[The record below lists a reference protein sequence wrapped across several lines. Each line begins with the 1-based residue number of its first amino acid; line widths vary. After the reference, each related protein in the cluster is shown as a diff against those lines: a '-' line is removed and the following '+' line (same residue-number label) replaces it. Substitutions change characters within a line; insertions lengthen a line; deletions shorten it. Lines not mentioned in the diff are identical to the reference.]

1 MRMVETSKQPTMVE
15 HPQPSVLRVSAQW
28 DPATELKLEKVD
40 NPLSQRTLGDLGGL
54 ATSVVGP
61 SEFPQ
66 TILLQPF
73 DRSGLVGIAPASVRV
88 FCWDSTTS
96 SLRPVW
102 NSGINLGHGY
112 VWAKIRRP
120 GVYVPIGLPRDR
132 LLYEALR
139 SMAHQRRYAEQDS
152 PDEMK
157 SITESVLALFK
168 DTP

>member
-1 MRMVETSKQPTMVE
+1 MRMVEISKQPT
-15 HPQPSVLRVSAQW
+15 VS
-28 DPATELKLEKVD
+28 E
-40 NPLSQRTLGDLGGL
+40 NPGRHGGL
-54 ATSVVGP
+54 ATRVVGP

-73 DRSGLVGIAPASVRV
+73 DRNGLVGIAPTSVRV
-88 FCWDSTTS
+88 FCRDSTTR

-139 SMAHQRRYAEQDS
+139 SMAHQ
-152 PDEMK
+152 
-157 SITESVLALFK
+157 
-168 DTP
+168 